1 MTFIC
6 ILIILM
12 QEQLQNASDAR
23 DKLKEELEDV
33 KDDLDD
39 AQADLEA
46 IRNGM

>member
-12 QEQLQNASDAR
+12 QERLQNASDAR

-39 AQADLEA
+39 AEAQLEK
-46 IRNGM
+46 IHDGM